1 MNLALQK
8 TLSLVLLIAIG
19 ILLKK
24 KIKNRE
30 QLGGVKM
37 LILSIALPA
46 TIFVALLKIEIEPA
60 LLFLPLLALGF
71 NVLMFFASRFFLPY
85 FGVAGDSAAS
95 RTFIMLMP
103 SLAPGLSCFPFLL
116 EYLGEESLALAA
128 LADVG
133 NKVFVLII
141 LYLVAMNWY
150 YRRRSMNLDESHKK
164 ENRMKGL
171 LLSLVQEPVNLVI
184 VSALVLLGLGLNL
197 NALPAFLQDSVLR
210 MSALM
215 TPMVLLFI
223 GMAVRF
229 KGQEFVM
236 IGKLLCWRS
245 GFAFLLSAALVAL
258 LPAASAPLLLLAVAF
273 PQSACSFWPFAHM
286 SAVAHLEEAEIKEE
300 KGPSATFNLDLALNV
315 LALSLPFSTVLIL
328 AIFSMGSFFANPLHL
343 LGFGLGLLMLAA
355 APAVFSKHQKARRLQ
370 PKRKEEYVE
379 PQRLARVL
387 EE

>member
-1 MNLALQK
+1 MNLAIEK

-19 ILLKK
+19 VLLKK
-24 KIKNRE
+24 KVKNRE
-30 QLGGVKM
+30 QLGGIKM
-37 LILSIALPA
+37 LILSVALPA

-95 RTFIMLMP
+95 RTLIMLMP

-133 NKVFVLII
+133 NKIFVLII
-141 LYLVAMNWY
+141 LYLVAMSWFLRGRPAIRNETEK
-150 YRRRSMNLDESHKK
+150 R
-164 ENRMKGL
+164 ENQMKGL
-171 LLSLVQEPVNLVI
+171 LLSLVREPVNLVI
-184 VSALVLLGLGLNL
+184 VSALILLGFGLNL
-197 NALPAFLQDSVLR
+197 DALPAFLQDSVLR

-229 KGQEFVM
+229 KRQEFVM

-245 GFAFLLSAALVAL
+245 GFAFLLSAVLVAL
-258 LPAASAPLLLLAVAF
+258 LPGASAPLLLLAVVF

-286 SAVAHLEEAEIKEE
+286 SAVAHLEEAEIRAE
-300 KGPSATFNLDLALNV
+300 KRPAATFNLDLALNV

-328 AIFSMGSFFANPLHL
+328 AIFSTGSFFVNPLHL
-343 LGFGLGLLMLAA
+343 LGFGLGFLMLAA
-355 APAVFSKHQKARRLQ
+355 GPAIFRKNKKSRGFRQEHQEYTEPRRLA
-370 PKRKEEYVE
+370 KI
-379 PQRLARVL
+379 L